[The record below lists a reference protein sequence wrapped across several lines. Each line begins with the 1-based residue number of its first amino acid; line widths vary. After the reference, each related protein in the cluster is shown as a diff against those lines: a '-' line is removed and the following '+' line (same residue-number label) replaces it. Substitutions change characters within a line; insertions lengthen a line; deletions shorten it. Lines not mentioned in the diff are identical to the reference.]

1 MAKVGRPKSDNPKA
15 DKFSF
20 RLNADTVKALDD
32 YCEKYSVSRSEAIR
46 LGIEALT
53 SGKAPAIQEE
63 KREKRD
69 MPSFLL

>member
-15 DKFSF
+15 EKFSF
-20 RLNADTVKALDD
+20 RLNDDTVKALDG
-32 YCEKYSVSRSEAIR
+32 YCEKHGINRSEAIR
-46 LGIEALT
+46 IAIDSLA
-53 SGKAPAIQEE
+53 SGKTVAPKEE

>member
-20 RLNADTVKALDD
+20 RLDAQTVAALDG
-32 YCEKYSVSRSEAIR
+32 YCEKFGISRSEAIR

-53 SGKAPAIQEE
+53 SGKAVKVPEE

>member
-20 RLNADTVKALDD
+20 RLDGATVEALDG
-32 YCEKYSVSRSEAIR
+32 YCKKHGINRSEAIR
-46 LGIEALT
+46 LAVEALT
-53 SGKAPAIQEE
+53 SGKTIPEKEE
-63 KREKRD
+63 KQEKRD

>member
-20 RLNADTVKALDD
+20 RLNADTVKALDE
-32 YCEKYSVSRSEAIR
+32 YCEKHSVSRSEAIR

-53 SGKAPAIQEE
+53 SGIALVVKEE
-63 KREKRD
+63 KREKKD

>member
-20 RLNADTVKALDD
+20 RLDAQTVKALDE
-32 YCEKYSVSRSEAIR
+32 YCEKYGISRSEAIR

-53 SGKAPAIQEE
+53 SGKSAPVREE

>member
-20 RLNADTVKALDD
+20 RLDGATVKALDD
-32 YCEKYSVSRSEAIR
+32 YCEKHSINRSEAIR
-46 LGIEALT
+46 LAVEALT
-53 SGKAPAIQEE
+53 SGRTTAVHEE

>member
-32 YCEKYSVSRSEAIR
+32 YCQKHGLNRSEAIR
-46 LGIEALT
+46 VAIESLA
-53 SGKAPAIQEE
+53 SGKTAAPQEE
-63 KREKRD
+63 RREKRD

>member
-20 RLNADTVKALDD
+20 RLDAATVKALDD
-32 YCEKYSVSRSEAIR
+32 YCDKNGVNRSEAIR
-46 LGIEALT
+46 LAVEALT
-53 SGKAPAIQEE
+53 SGKTVANHEE

>member
-1 MAKVGRPKSDNPKA
+1 MANVGRPKSDNPKA
-15 DKFSF
+15 EKFSF

-32 YCEKYSVSRSEAIR
+32 YCGKYGVNRSEAIR
-46 LGIEALT
+46 IAIESLA
-53 SGKAPAIQEE
+53 SGKTVAHKEE

>member
-20 RLNADTVKALDD
+20 RLDAQTVKALDG
-32 YCEKYSVSRSEAIR
+32 YCKKYGVNRSEAIR
-46 LGIEALT
+46 VAVEALT
-53 SGKAPAIQEE
+53 SGKTTAVREE

>member
-20 RLNADTVKALDD
+20 RLDAQTVKSLDE
-32 YCEKYSVSRSEAIR
+32 YCEKYGISRSEAIR

-53 SGKAPAIQEE
+53 SGKAPKAQEE
-63 KREKRD
+63 KRERRD